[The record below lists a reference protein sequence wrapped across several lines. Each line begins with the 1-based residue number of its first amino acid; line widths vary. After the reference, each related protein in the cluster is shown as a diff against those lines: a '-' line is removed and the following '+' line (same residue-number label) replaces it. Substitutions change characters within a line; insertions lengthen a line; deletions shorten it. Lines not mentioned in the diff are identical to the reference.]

1 MATVGGRGGSSR
13 EGTAKATVADQISQ
27 SIQSTSNLLQLMQ
40 QSSSSQAHLAKLPKN
55 LLEKTDTIKNT
66 GQVLQQLPLVI
77 SSLDAYMENGLH
89 SIPHLKT
96 VTQLLENMESS
107 QLKPPSQPSLSEQS
121 QDEATNQSL
130 EKP

>member
-1 MATVGGRGGSSR
+1 MATVGGRVGSTR
-13 EGTAKATVADQISQ
+13 EGTAKASVADQISQ

-40 QSSSSQAHLAKLPKN
+40 QSSPSQGHLAKLPKN
-55 LLEKTDTIKNT
+55 LLAKRYHQNT

-96 VTQLLENMESS
+96 VTQLLANMENS
-107 QLKPPSQPSLSEQS
+107 QLKSSTQPSLSERSQEGEAKQS
-121 QDEATNQSL
+121 SGES
-130 EKP
+130 

>member
-1 MATVGGRGGSSR
+1 MATVGGRGGSTR
-13 EGTAKATVADQISQ
+13 EGTAKASVADQISQ

-40 QSSSSQAHLAKLPKN
+40 QSSPSQGHLAKLPKN
-55 LLEKTDTIKNT
+55 LLAKTDTIRNT

-96 VTQLLENMESS
+96 VTQLLANMENS
-107 QLKPPSQPSLSEQS
+107 QLKSSTQPSLSERSQEGEAKQS
-121 QDEATNQSL
+121 SGES
-130 EKP
+130 

>member
-1 MATVGGRGGSSR
+1 MATVGGRGRSTR
-13 EGTAKATVADQISQ
+13 ESTAKTAVADQISQ

-40 QSSSSQAHLAKLPKN
+40 QSSPSQAHLAKLPKN
-55 LLEKTDTIKNT
+55 LLAKTDTIKNT

-96 VTQLLENMESS
+96 VTQLLTNMESS
-107 QLKPPSQPSLSEQS
+107 QLKSSSQPNPSEQS
-121 QDEATNQSL
+121 QEGAVNQSSG
-130 EKP
+130 EP